1 MTLKNFLKPR
11 AFSLIEISVVI
22 IIIGIF
28 IAGVVVAD
36 GMVSKFRIAA
46 AKNLTQSSPIS
57 TFKDAALWLES
68 SLDSSFNSSEAQ
80 NGASLSTW
88 YDQKNSP
95 NKVIV
100 NTAGVSPTYSNTINR
115 VHAVEFDGTSNKHF
129 TFDGSFLNGTDY
141 TIMILEKRKSSKSN
155 NYFLGT
161 PGSGL
166 NNSLSLGYSANNQII
181 HAQGSNSYP
190 SGISA
195 YSSSKDAPRVFI
207 FTHSSSYG
215 NQTYINGVL
224 AAENTDPAALAH
236 LSGIGTVSIGQDYVG
251 EIGEIAIL
259 TSALSVS
266 DRKLAEDYLG
276 KKWTSSINSNKVA
289 NCIGGLVTTSGCDN
303 SSPVTCTASGTGY
316 NKTNLSYTS
325 GSSFS
330 CDSGYA
336 GTISYKCL
344 ASGPASNVS
353 GACAPI
359 TCTAPAGS
367 GYSAQTGLTYSTGS
381 GTFNCDA
388 GYAGV
393 KTYTCTT
400 SGPATIS
407 GACTAITC
415 SIASVTGFNNNASLA
430 YASSATAIPSACASG
445 YSGSPTYTCTTSG
458 PATISGAC
466 TASGVCGSAASNGA
480 GGTFNATGL
489 STNSAYALKA
499 CESVYGVGACSSG
512 SCGHFTYYY
521 RTSQGHCSCSK
532 AAGTYEWI
540 YNNTG
545 YIQVGQD
552 YGGDATNVSGDK
564 MFVRLKNNASCN
576 STTWSLALK
585 DFVSTC
591 NGVVP

>member
-353 GACAPI
+353 GACVPI

-489 STNSAYALKA
+489 SANSAYALKA

>member
-190 SGISA
+190 
-195 YSSSKDAPRVFI
+195 YS
-207 FTHSSSYG
+207 
-215 NQTYINGVL
+215 
-224 AAENTDPAALAH
+224 
-236 LSGIGTVSIGQDYVG
+236 
-251 EIGEIAIL
+251 
-259 TSALSVS
+259 
-266 DRKLAEDYLG
+266 
-276 KKWTSSINSNKVA
+276 
-289 NCIGGLVTTSGCDN
+289 
-303 SSPVTCTASGTGY
+303 
-316 NKTNLSYTS
+316 
-325 GSSFS
+325 
-330 CDSGYA
+330 
-336 GTISYKCL
+336 
-344 ASGPASNVS
+344 
-353 GACAPI
+353 
-359 TCTAPAGS
+359 
-367 GYSAQTGLTYSTGS
+367 
-381 GTFNCDA
+381 
-388 GYAGV
+388 
-393 KTYTCTT
+393 
-400 SGPATIS
+400 
-407 GACTAITC
+407 
-415 SIASVTGFNNNASLA
+415 
-430 YASSATAIPSACASG
+430 
-445 YSGSPTYTCTTSG
+445 
-458 PATISGAC
+458 
-466 TASGVCGSAASNGA
+466 
-480 GGTFNATGL
+480 
-489 STNSAYALKA
+489 
-499 CESVYGVGACSSG
+499 
-512 SCGHFTYYY
+512 
-521 RTSQGHCSCSK
+521 
-532 AAGTYEWI
+532 
-540 YNNTG
+540 
-545 YIQVGQD
+545 
-552 YGGDATNVSGDK
+552 
-564 MFVRLKNNASCN
+564 
-576 STTWSLALK
+576 
-585 DFVSTC
+585 
-591 NGVVP
+591 

>member
-28 IAGVVVAD
+28 IAGVLVAD

-46 AKNLTQSSPIS
+46 AKNPTQSSPIS

-276 KKWTSSINSNKVA
+276 KKWTSSINSNKVE

-407 GACTAITC
+407 GACTA
-415 SIASVTGFNNNASLA
+415 
-430 YASSATAIPSACASG
+430 
-445 YSGSPTYTCTTSG
+445 
-458 PATISGAC
+458 
-466 TASGVCGSAASNGA
+466 SGVCGSAASNGA

-489 STNSAYALKA
+489 SANSAYALKA

-521 RTSQGHCSCSK
+521 RTSQGHCNCSK

-591 NGVVP
+591 NEVVP